1 MKNTFIFDLDGTLLN
16 TINDLADSTN
26 FALEKN
32 GYKKRTVE
40 EVRSFVGEGVRKL
53 MVRALP
59 NDIDDSVIDQ
69 CIKDFKAHYSK
80 NMRNKTAPY
89 EGIMELLKTLKDNN
103 MKVGVVS
110 NKFDKAVKELC
121 KDYFGDLV
129 DIAVGEREGIAKKPA
144 PDSVFEALRI
154 LDSKQEY
161 VLYIG
166 DSDTDM
172 ETAKNAGVDSIGV
185 TWGFRDKELLIET
198 GAKYIAENPLEIL
211 RIAEV

>member
-59 NDIDDSVIDQ
+59 NDVDDSVIDQ
-69 CIKDFKAHYSK
+69 CIKDFKEHYSK

-89 EGIMELLKTLKDNN
+89 EGIMELLKTLKDND

-110 NKFDKAVKELC
+110 NKFDRAVKELC
-121 KDYFGDLV
+121 KDYFGDFV

-154 LDSKQEY
+154 LDAKKEY

-172 ETAKNAGVDSIGV
+172 ETAKNAGVDSVGV

-198 GAKYIAENPLEIL
+198 GAKYIVEKPLDILEISK
-211 RIAEV
+211 I

>member
-26 FALEKN
+26 FAIEKN

-40 EVRSFVGEGVRKL
+40 EIRRFVGEGVRTL
-53 MVRALP
+53 MIRALP
-59 NDIDDSVIDQ
+59 SGVDDSVIDQ
-69 CIKDFKAHYSK
+69 CIKDFKEYYSK
-80 NMRNKTAPY
+80 NMRNKTVPY
-89 EGIMELLKTLKDNN
+89 EGIMALLKTLKDNN

-110 NKFDKAVKELC
+110 NKFDRAVKELC
-121 KDYFGDLV
+121 KDYFGDLI

-144 PDSVFEALRI
+144 PDSVVEALRI
-154 LDSKQEY
+154 LDSKKEC

-185 TWGFRDKELLIET
+185 TWGFRDREVLIET
-198 GAKYIAENPLEIL
+198 GAKYIVEKPLDILEISK
-211 RIAEV
+211 I

>member
-59 NDIDDSVIDQ
+59 NDVDDSVIDQ
-69 CIKDFKAHYSK
+69 CIKDFKEHYSK

-110 NKFDKAVKELC
+110 NKFDRAVKELC

-154 LDSKQEY
+154 LDAKKEY

-172 ETAKNAGVDSIGV
+172 ETAKNAGVDSVGV

-198 GAKYIAENPLEIL
+198 GAKYIAEKPLDILEISK
-211 RIAEV
+211 I

>member
-16 TINDLADSTN
+16 TIIDLADSTN
-26 FALEKN
+26 FAIEKN

-40 EVRSFVGEGVRKL
+40 EIRRFVGEGVRTL
-53 MVRALP
+53 MIRALP
-59 NDIDDSVIDQ
+59 SGVDDSVIDQ
-69 CIKDFKAHYSK
+69 CIKDFKEYYSK
-80 NMRNKTAPY
+80 NMRNKTVPY

-110 NKFDKAVKELC
+110 NKFDRAVKELC
-121 KDYFGDLV
+121 KDYFGDLI

-154 LDSKQEY
+154 LDSKKEC

-185 TWGFRDKELLIET
+185 TWGFRDREVLIET
-198 GAKYIAENPLEIL
+198 GAKYIVEKPLDILEISK
-211 RIAEV
+211 I

>member
-59 NDIDDSVIDQ
+59 KSVDDSVIDQ
-69 CIKDFKAHYSK
+69 CIKDFKEHYSK

-154 LDSKQEY
+154 LKSEKEY

-172 ETAKNAGVDSIGV
+172 ETAKNAGVDSVGV
-185 TWGFRDKELLIET
+185 TWGFRDKELLIAT
-198 GAKYIAENPLEIL
+198 GAKYIVEKPLDIL
-211 RIAEV
+211 QISKI

>member
-59 NDIDDSVIDQ
+59 KSVDDSVIDQ
-69 CIKDFKAHYSK
+69 CIKDFKEHYSK

-110 NKFDKAVKELC
+110 NKFDRAVKELC

-154 LDSKQEY
+154 LDAKKEY

-172 ETAKNAGVDSIGV
+172 ETAKNAGVDSVGV

-198 GAKYIAENPLEIL
+198 GAKYIAEKPLDILEISK
-211 RIAEV
+211 I

>member
-69 CIKDFKAHYSK
+69 CIKDFKEHYSK

-154 LDSKQEY
+154 LDAKKEC

>member
-59 NDIDDSVIDQ
+59 NDVADSVIDQ
-69 CIKDFKAHYSK
+69 CIKDFKEHYSK

-89 EGIMELLKTLKDNN
+89 EGIMELLKTLKYNN

-154 LDSKQEY
+154 LDAKKEY

-172 ETAKNAGVDSIGV
+172 ETAKNAGVDSVGV

-198 GAKYIAENPLEIL
+198 GAKYIVEKPLDILEISK
-211 RIAEV
+211 I